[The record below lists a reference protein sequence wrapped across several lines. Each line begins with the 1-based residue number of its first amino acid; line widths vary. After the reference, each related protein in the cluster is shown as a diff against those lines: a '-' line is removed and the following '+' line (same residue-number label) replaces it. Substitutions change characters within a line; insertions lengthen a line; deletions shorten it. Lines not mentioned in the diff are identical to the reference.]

1 MNPGYLTF
9 LLHPSSFEEEL
20 SMLDGNESNRI
31 CSLCLV
37 LAHPHPE
44 SQALL
49 ARGFRRL
56 GWDVYLAQSGPEARR
71 LARMLEADMVIL
83 HVDLPEE
90 SGWLTCDKLTREL
103 PTACV
108 VLVSENLTAR
118 NQDLAGFVGASAL
131 VDRPDG
137 MVPLVEDLL
146 DPALPAA
153 S

>member
-1 MNPGYLTF
+1 
-9 LLHPSSFEEEL
+9 
-20 SMLDGNESNRI
+20 MLAGNATNFVSPP
-31 CSLCLV
+31 CLV

-44 SQALL
+44 PQALF

-56 GWDVYLAQSGPEARR
+56 GWDVYLAHSGAEARR

-103 PTACV
+103 PLTCV
-108 VLVSENLTAR
+108 VLVSDDLNPRDQE
-118 NQDLAGFVGASAL
+118 LAGFVGARAL
-131 VDRPDG
+131 VDRADG
-137 MVPLVEDLL
+137 VVPMVEDLL

-153 S
+153 G